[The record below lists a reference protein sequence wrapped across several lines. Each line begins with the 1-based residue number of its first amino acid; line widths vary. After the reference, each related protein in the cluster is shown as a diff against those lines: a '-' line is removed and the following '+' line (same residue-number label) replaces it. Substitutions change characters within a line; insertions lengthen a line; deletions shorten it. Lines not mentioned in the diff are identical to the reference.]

1 MLGRLQQQTSFGCR
15 SESSHTLQARLG
27 LPSTEVLL
35 AKYHCA
41 LRTHSLS
48 LCQGRLYIF
57 PKHVAFVCD
66 VIGQT
71 QAILVKLVDV
81 AHVKKAK
88 TLMLLPNAIEIR
100 LIDGKSFFLTSFL
113 SRNEAYHQLYDLWSI
128 SKGIEQAGNHCD
140 LRDVSSKLF
149 TAANERCADI
159 TKNTPRCSA
168 YSHFGM

>member
-1 MLGRLQQQTSFGCR
+1 MKGLHDQGSFG
-15 SESSHTLQARLG
+15 SSRGEANPALQARLG
-27 LPSTEVLL
+27 LPSTEIML

-81 AHVKKAK
+81 SHVKKAK
-88 TLMLLPNAIEIR
+88 TLMLLPNAIDIR

-113 SRNEAYHQLYDLWSI
+113 SRNEAYHQIYDLWSI